1 MDYPGDTQR
10 RAGVFNTLKYRI
22 ELSMFTY
29 PVPTSQKTVRLDY
42 KGQQPVYHT
51 TLKINYGI
59 FLHCINQMLCGNVP
73 ATCSEN
79 GMKTTKTVSVSTIL
93 RFLTLTEAA
102 STVITALCRLNPI
115 VSVAYELHF

>member
-1 MDYPGDTQR
+1 MWSVCGLSVTEIMDYTGDTQT

-29 PVPTSQKTVRLDY
+29 PVPTSEKTLRLDY

-51 TLKINYGI
+51 TLKINCGI

-73 ATCSEN
+73 AACSEN

-93 RFLTLTEAA
+93 NVNGGGEY
-102 STVITALCRLNPI
+102 SYHCALQ
-115 VSVAYELHF
+115 A